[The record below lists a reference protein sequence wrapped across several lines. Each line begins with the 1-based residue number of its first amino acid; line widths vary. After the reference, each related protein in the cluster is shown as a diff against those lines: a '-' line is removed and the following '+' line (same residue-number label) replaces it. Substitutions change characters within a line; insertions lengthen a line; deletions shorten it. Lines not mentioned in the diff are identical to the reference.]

1 MPQDVELFPGT
12 VATNI
17 ARLEADPD
25 PAKVV
30 KAARLA
36 GLHDMI
42 LRLPNG
48 YDTEIG
54 WAGQILS
61 GGQRQRVA
69 LARALYGDP
78 RLVVLD
84 EPNANL
90 DSQGDDALSHAVQAL
105 KAAGPTLV
113 MITHRPPPLSLMDK
127 VRVRQNGLVQRFG
140 SRDEEIGR
148 AHV

>member
-78 RLVVLD
+78 PSVVRAD
-84 EPNANL
+84 E
-90 DSQGDDALSHAVQAL
+90 
-105 KAAGPTLV
+105 
-113 MITHRPPPLSLMDK
+113 R
-127 VRVRQNGLVQRFG
+127 RVGKECVSTCR
-140 SRDEEIGR
+140 SRWSPY
-148 AHV
+148 H

>member
-1 MPQDVELFPGT
+1 
-12 VATNI
+12 
-17 ARLEADPD
+17 
-25 PAKVV
+25 
-30 KAARLA
+30 
-36 GLHDMI
+36 MI

-105 KAAGPTLV
+105 KPAGTTLV
-113 MITHRPPPLSLMDK
+113 MITHRPQTLSLMDK
-127 VRVRQNGLVQRFG
+127 VLVLQNGLVQRSG
-140 SRDEEIGR
+140 SRHEVLPAQRRPGAAA
-148 AHV
+148 AHRLHDRQSTRLNSSH

>member
-36 GLHDMI
+36 GLHDML

-61 GGQRQRVA
+61 GGQRQ
-69 LARALYGDP
+69 
-78 RLVVLD
+78 
-84 EPNANL
+84 N
-90 DSQGDDALSHAVQAL
+90 
-105 KAAGPTLV
+105 
-113 MITHRPPPLSLMDK
+113 
-127 VRVRQNGLVQRFG
+127 
-140 SRDEEIGR
+140 GR
-148 AHV
+148 AHVWTPVPNAHLVCRLLLEQKINYRPINYRSY

>member
-61 GGQRQRVA
+61 GGQRQRLA

-84 EPNANL
+84 EPNAHL
-90 DSQGDDALSHAVQAL
+90 ESQGEEALRNAVQAL
-105 KAAGPTLV
+105 QAAGPAPGP
-113 MITHRPPPLSLMDK
+113 IRHPPPAPPHMA
-127 VRVRQNGLVQRFG
+127 QG
-140 SRDEEIGR
+140 
-148 AHV
+148 

>member
-69 LARALYGDP
+69 LARALYCDP

-90 DSQGDDALSHAVQAL
+90 DRPGDDAMSHAVQGL
-105 KAAGPTLV
+105 KEAGP
-113 MITHRPPPLSLMDK
+113 PL
-127 VRVRQNGLVQRFG
+127 
-140 SRDEEIGR
+140 EIGR
-148 AHV
+148 AAVRGREGQKGE

>member
-78 RLVVLD
+78 RPEGLA

-90 DSQGDDALSHAVQAL
+90 DTQGR
-105 KAAGPTLV
+105 T
-113 MITHRPPPLSLMDK
+113 TERPEGK
-127 VRVRQNGLVQRFG
+127 EGVR
-140 SRDEEIGR
+140 
-148 AHV
+148 